1 MILRNSIGTRLF
13 SFVLGGALVGLGS
26 MSYFFYQVLEIRAK
40 NEIQSNLKTKTAS
53 VQGKLQQVE
62 NLAGDLSTVVSTL
75 NREEIDTP
83 ETYKE
88 IVFELFASRTSLTTG
103 FGFGQTPYSIL
114 SDKEWFWP
122 YFYYDQELS
131 TQVGEKLSGDLQNIR
146 YSELG
151 EDDQYYQQDYYTRVI
166 EQEKSIWMEPYQWHG
181 ITMTTYVTPIYDQNE
196 EIIGVSGLDITLTDI
211 EKEVNDAVVRGEG
224 YFALLS
230 EEGNLLT
237 YAPDPQKAV
246 ELANYSDFPEL
257 KDVWE
262 QIADRESGLVSAHG
276 SYWSFQKVE
285 GTDWLMLAVVPKSAM
300 LVPVLAITLS
310 GSLGAAA
317 ILAGVV
323 SLFVK
328 RLNSRLK
335 PILDECQKLV
345 EEDYMRNPDQLGE
358 GLAPAAPSSAVGSSA
373 VGLSAVRKSPHS
385 DEIDVLD
392 HSFKQMTTRLKSSFE
407 ELESRV
413 AERTAELQSAKETAE
428 VANKAKSDFL
438 ANMSHELRTPLNGI
452 LGYAQIMG
460 RSKSLSEGDR
470 NGVNVIHQ
478 CGAHL
483 LTLINDVL
491 DLSKIE
497 ARKLE
502 LLPSAI
508 HLPSLLQ
515 SVVEMCKIK
524 AEQKGLDFV
533 YQPSSR
539 LPEGVK
545 VDEKRLRQV
554 LINLLSNAIKFTESG
569 SVILRVDVVEA
580 SDAEASLLFQVVDTG
595 AGIAEDD
602 LTQLF
607 NAFEQVGDRKKQA
620 EGTGLGLAISQRI
633 VQLMGGRIQVKSK
646 LGEGSEFSFSA
657 QLPLANDWAQQ
668 QGVLRGIERI
678 AGYVGQRR
686 NILVVDDRW
695 ENRAVLQNL
704 LAPLDFVV
712 TEAENGEAGLKA
724 LQKAQADLIITD
736 LEMPVMDG
744 FEFVHRIR
752 SSAEMKHI
760 PLIISS
766 ASVALADQ
774 QQALEK
780 GGDAFLT
787 KPVDAGELFKAI
799 ETYLNIEWVYE
810 AENEATPEP
819 EPTPAALVLPPGKTL
834 ETLLELASRGNV
846 KAIREQLSN
855 LVERDRTY
863 TTFAKPI
870 LELARQFKAEEIEQL
885 LEQHLEEGLTHAG

>member
-1 MILRNSIGTRLF
+1 
-13 SFVLGGALVGLGS
+13 
-26 MSYFFYQVLEIRAK
+26 
-40 NEIQSNLKTKTAS
+40 
-53 VQGKLQQVE
+53 
-62 NLAGDLSTVVSTL
+62 
-75 NREEIDTP
+75 
-83 ETYKE
+83 
-88 IVFELFASRTSLTTG
+88 
-103 FGFGQTPYSIL
+103 
-114 SDKEWFWP
+114 
-122 YFYYDQELS
+122 
-131 TQVGEKLSGDLQNIR
+131 
-146 YSELG
+146 
-151 EDDQYYQQDYYTRVI
+151 
-166 EQEKSIWMEPYQWHG
+166 
-181 ITMTTYVTPIYDQNE
+181 
-196 EIIGVSGLDITLTDI
+196 
-211 EKEVNDAVVRGEG
+211 
-224 YFALLS
+224 
-230 EEGNLLT
+230 
-237 YAPDPQKAV
+237 
-246 ELANYSDFPEL
+246 
-257 KDVWE
+257 
-262 QIADRESGLVSAHG
+262 
-276 SYWSFQKVE
+276 
-285 GTDWLMLAVVPKSAM
+285 
-300 LVPVLAITLS
+300 
-310 GSLGAAA
+310 
-317 ILAGVV
+317 
-323 SLFVK
+323 
-328 RLNSRLK
+328 
-335 PILDECQKLV
+335 
-345 EEDYMRNPDQLGE
+345 
-358 GLAPAAPSSAVGSSA
+358 
-373 VGLSAVRKSPHS
+373 
-385 DEIDVLD
+385 
-392 HSFKQMTTRLKSSFE
+392 
-407 ELESRV
+407 
-413 AERTAELQSAKETAE
+413 
-428 VANKAKSDFL
+428 
-438 ANMSHELRTPLNGI
+438 I

>member
-1 MILRNSIGTRLF
+1 
-13 SFVLGGALVGLGS
+13 
-26 MSYFFYQVLEIRAK
+26 MS
-40 NEIQSNLKTKTAS
+40 S
-53 VQGKLQQVE
+53 
-62 NLAGDLSTVVSTL
+62 
-75 NREEIDTP
+75 P
-83 ETYKE
+83 ET
-88 IVFELFASRTSLTTG
+88 
-103 FGFGQTPYSIL
+103 
-114 SDKEWFWP
+114 
-122 YFYYDQELS
+122 
-131 TQVGEKLSGDLQNIR
+131 
-146 YSELG
+146 
-151 EDDQYYQQDYYTRVI
+151 
-166 EQEKSIWMEPYQWHG
+166 
-181 ITMTTYVTPIYDQNE
+181 
-196 EIIGVSGLDITLTDI
+196 
-211 EKEVNDAVVRGEG
+211 EVNEAVVRGEG
-224 YFALLS
+224 HFALLS
-230 EEGNLLT
+230 KEGNLLT

-246 ELANYSDFPEL
+246 ELANYSDFPDL
-257 KDVWE
+257 RDVWE
-262 QIADRESGLVSAHG
+262 QIADKEFGLVSAHG

-335 PILDECQKLV
+335 PILEECQKLV
-345 EEDYMRNPDQLGE
+345 EEDYIRNPAQLGE
-358 GLAPAAPSSAVGSSA
+358 GVALADKSSAVRSSTA
-373 VGLSAVRKSPHS
+373 RKSARS

-392 HSFKQMTTRLKSSFE
+392 HSFKQMTTQLKSSFE

-413 AERTAELQSAKETAE
+413 EERTSELQNAKEAAE

-460 RSKSLSEGDR
+460 RSKTLPESDR
-470 NGVNVIHQ
+470 NGVNVIYQ

-515 SVVEMCKIK
+515 SVVEMCRIK

-580 SDAEASLLFQVVDTG
+580 SSTEASLLFQVIDTG
-595 AGIAEDD
+595 AGIAKED

-633 VQLMGGRIQVKSK
+633 VQLMGSRIQVESK
-646 LGEGSEFSFSA
+646 LGEGSEFSFSTE
-657 QLPLANDWAQQ
+657 LPLANDWAQQ
-668 QGVLRGIERI
+668 QGTLQGVDRI
-678 AGYVGQRR
+678 AGYIGQRR

-695 ENRAVLQNL
+695 ENRAVLKNL
-704 LAPLDFVV
+704 LAPLDFKV
-712 TEAENGEAGLKA
+712 TEAENGEIGLEE
-724 LQKAQADLIITD
+724 LQKAQTDLVITD

-752 SSAEMKHI
+752 SSEDVKHI

-774 QQALEK
+774 QKALEQ

-787 KPVDAGELFKAI
+787 KPVDAGELFKAL
-799 ETYLNIEWVYE
+799 ETYLNLKWVYE
-810 AENEATPEP
+810 AQNDDVPET
-819 EPTPAALVLPPGKTL
+819 ELTVKSLVLPPGKTL
-834 ETLLELASRGNV
+834 ETLLELANRGNV
-846 KAIREQLSN
+846 KALREQLDI
-855 LVERDRTY
+855 LVDSDRAY
-863 TTFAKPI
+863 TTFAEPI
-870 LELARQFKAEEIEQL
+870 LKLAGQFKAEEIEQL
-885 LEQHLEEGLTHAG
+885 LEQHLEEGLTHAR